1 MKVFIV
7 VVLILSSLV
16 SCKENKELK
25 EIKLSEVFEIEID
38 KYCILFYSSSCP
50 SCIGTI
56 EILNKRYK
64 IRKYAGFLVNLKGLN
79 ISFSEEKV
87 TNVDKKHI
95 DELVFYTVPYLVYI
109 SKNVIEKEV
118 YGYTNIHKEN
128 LYIFFE

>member
-16 SCKENKELK
+16 SCKENTELK
-25 EIKLSEVFEIEID
+25 EIKFSEVFEIEID
-38 KYCILFYSSSCP
+38 KYCILFYSSSCS

-95 DELVFYTVPYLVYI
+95 DELIFYTVPYLVYI

-118 YGYTNIHKEN
+118 YGYTTSFKKES
-128 LYIFFE
+128 I